1 MSFTLHPQLARDCH
15 GLGDLALCRLLLM
28 NDARFPW
35 SILVPRRDGLRDLH
49 ELAAA
54 DRPTLFDE
62 IDAVS
67 RALQGMVGPH
77 KINVAALGN
86 QVPQLHVHVIAR
98 STDDAAWPAPVWG
111 QGSAEPYTATALA
124 DRMAALRTALG
135 ENLRPS

>member
-15 GLGDLALCRLLLM
+15 DLGELPLCRLLLM

-35 SILVPRRDGLRDLH
+35 CILVPRRPGLRELHDL
-49 ELAAA
+49 AGG
-54 DRPTLFDE
+54 DRSALLEE

-67 RALQGMVGPH
+67 RALQETAGAH

-98 STDDAAWPAPVWG
+98 QRDDAAWPGPVWG
-111 QGSAEPYTATALA
+111 QGTAEPYAPGVLDDRVTAL
-124 DRMAALRTALG
+124 RRALG
-135 ENLRPS
+135 ERLQPR